1 MFESRLIS
9 IKKEKK
15 QKKSAACIREGLGRG
30 EGRKKA
36 LGRVWE
42 AGVGTPA
49 RGRAGGRAGRRGQ
62 AGGG

>member
-1 MFESRLIS
+1 M
-9 IKKEKK
+9 KKEKK
-15 QKKSAACIREGLGRG
+15 TKIAAWIWEGLGRG

-49 RGRAGGRAGRRGQ
+49 RGRTGGRAGRGGQ